1 MNVSIKSLAV
11 ADDLKIISKFV
22 PGTIARTNP
31 IILFILSMFFAYSCE
46 RDNTY
51 MDIDSM
57 PEPGDSSIVYLPSE
71 TFTIVS
77 GDQLVQKRSLANK
90 NQKYLKNFIL
100 RVQNGIS
107 NRTKAQS
114 VEVLVDGN
122 RVITASDFINT
133 NIVSKQL
140 PALSP
145 SSNIEVRL
153 SGQQGAFVKLRVEG
167 SLQRGVISDN
177 EGNYYHTIKI
187 GSNTWTVENLRTTKY
202 NNGTPLQYVTDDKTW
217 ANMDVIYTGSYCY
230 YNNDSAYK
238 ETYGTMYNWVAAG
251 NVEEREICP
260 VGWHVS
266 TFEDLWDA
274 ILVYDP
280 KAPYIYE
287 RNVGSEFKET
297 GTTHWE
303 SPNTGATNHSGF
315 TGLPGGSR
323 DSTFSGLGKSGVW
336 WLGYGERFGLM
347 YNNTRIGYIYD
358 VYSGAHSVR
367 CVKDR

>member
-1 MNVSIKSLAV
+1 MAV
-11 ADDLKIISKFV
+11 DLKIIPKFV
-22 PGTIARTNP
+22 PGTIVRTNL
-31 IILFILSMFFAYSCE
+31 ILLLILSLFFSFSCE
-46 RDNTY
+46 RDDAY

-57 PEPGDSSIVYLPSE
+57 PEPGDSSVVYLPSE

-77 GDQLVQKRSLANK
+77 GDPLTQQRSLANK
-90 NQKYLKNFIL
+90 NQKYLRNFII

-107 NRTKAQS
+107 NRTKAQT
-114 VEVLVDGN
+114 VEVLVDGDI
-122 RVITASDFINT
+122 VVTASDFLNT
-133 NIVSKQL
+133 NIVSKTL
-140 PALSP
+140 PDLS
-145 SSNIEVRL
+145 STSNLEVRL
-153 SGQQGAFVKLRVEG
+153 SGQQGAFVKLRIEG
-167 SLQRGVISDN
+167 SLQTGVISDI
-177 EGNYYHTIKI
+177 EGNYYHTVKI
-187 GSNTWTVENLRTTKY
+187 GSNDWTVENLRTTKY
-202 NNGTPLQYVTDDKTW
+202 NDGTSLQYVTDDSAW
-217 ANMDVIYTGSYCY
+217 ANMDVFYTGSYCY
-230 YNNDSAYK
+230 YDNDSSHR

-251 NVEEREICP
+251 FVEDKELCP

-266 TFEDLWDA
+266 TFEDLWNA

-280 KAPYIYE
+280 EAPYIYE
-287 RNVGSEFKET
+287 RNIGGEFKET

-303 SPNTGATNHSGF
+303 SPNTGATNRSGF